1 MIFLNLKSY
10 DFQNNEGRPLRDRS
24 KILRIVGRVAL
35 EIWALMLSAA
45 WLLLLYC
52 IYVFSNAYFHRT
64 DHSSGFMP
72 RKPDWS
78 AEFAG
83 IWITSLMSLTLV
95 GLLPSVTAW
104 IKSTRMLAQRLTKAD
119 APLVLTQDTRAP
131 IFYLRSFLDRYSGND
146 ILAQSESDENMIF
159 PVLNEVGPLIALGQP
174 GETLPPLGATRLY
187 LDKDRDWQAT
197 VTDYISRSRLV
208 VISPGYSDGVIWET
222 SKAFQLGQHEKVII
236 SLISFWS
243 EMEYSKNHNEYQR
256 FIEAI
261 GINTNL
267 ELPKGID
274 GSLFV
279 YFDAGRNAR
288 IVKADASMTSPWLA
302 AVAVR
307 KVLTRSLLLILGVV
321 PGWGHVLPPGVQAR
335 TASRETNLASARP
348 EDITVRKSLQR
359 LLLTKGIKVK
369 KRMPFGWYLSKIYE
383 CILVSVALLIP
394 ILSVIRVVLRWLS

>member
-10 DFQNNEGRPLRDRS
+10 GFQNNEGRPLRDRS

-45 WLLLLYC
+45 CLLLLYC
-52 IYVFSNAYFHRT
+52 IYAFSNAYFHKG
-64 DHSSGFMP
+64 DHLSEFMP

-83 IWITSLMSLTLV
+83 IWITSLMSLALV
-95 GLLPSVTAW
+95 GVLPFVTAW
-104 IKSTRMLAQRLTKAD
+104 IKSTRMLAQRLTKVD
-119 APLVLTQDTRAP
+119 AQLVLTQDTRAP

-159 PVLNEVGPLIALGQP
+159 PVLNEVGPVIALGQP

-187 LDKDRDWQAT
+187 LEKDSDWQTT
-197 VTDYISRSRLV
+197 VTDYLSRSRLV
-208 VISPGYSDGVIWET
+208 VISPGHSDGVIWET

-243 EMEYSKNHNEYQR
+243 EMDYSKNHNEYQR

-261 GINTNL
+261 GINTNF

-274 GSLFV
+274 GSLFM
-279 YFDAGRNAR
+279 YFDAARNAR
-288 IVKADASMTSPWLA
+288 IVKVGASMTSPWLA
-302 AVAVR
+302 TVAVR

-321 PGWGHVLPPGVQAR
+321 PGWEHVLPLGVQAR
-335 TASRETNLASARP
+335 MASRETNLASARP
-348 EDITVRKSLQR
+348 AEITVRKSLQR
-359 LLLTKGIKVK
+359 LLLTKGIKVR

-383 CILVSVALLIP
+383 FILVSVALLIP